1 MSTFLFLKDKKSQY
15 VWHRKEFDE
24 IDVETTDRLM
34 GEHLMD
40 RKPVVYKCVCVCG
53 VRAHSHTLIKV
64 MKPFE
69 GCVWV
74 SVELFHLYE
83 HEESS

>member
-1 MSTFLFLKDKKSQY
+1 MAEGSTGETQRPDGSVRTYGTLYETSIGFMSTFLFLKTKKSQY

-40 RKPVVYKCVCVCG
+40 RKPVVYKCVCVCVCG
-53 VRAHSHTLIKV
+53 ET
-64 MKPFE
+64 F
-69 GCVWV
+69 
-74 SVELFHLYE
+74 
-83 HEESS
+83 